1 MWYIGCSQIS
11 MGRCFWVLFIGF
23 AFFLQRLHIHPWI
36 VCLLYFKQSEHQNLI
51 VDAGALSHLVDLLKR
66 HNSGCNAR
74 AVNGLIRR
82 AADAITNLAHE
93 NSRIKTLVRFVS
105 ICLSLWKPHSWW
117 RHCINF
123 WFCFQNW
130 RWYSLTC
137 WTAWVLWRKGTKSS
151 CWCPANPCI

>member
-1 MWYIGCSQIS
+1 

-105 ICLSLWKPHSWW
+105 ICLSLWKPLLMKALYKLLILFSELKVVFPHLLNCS
-117 RHCINF
+117 
-123 WFCFQNW
+123 
-130 RWYSLTC
+130 SPLTQRYKEQLLVPC
-137 WTAWVLWRKGTKSS
+137 EPLHLKTTKTKVR
-151 CWCPANPCI
+151 